1 MSADPAP
8 LEAPTAPFDAC
19 AFRTATGAS
28 DSALVD
34 LEAFRAMLEEWNGR
48 MNLVGPSA
56 LGEFWLRHAYDSAQL
71 LTVEPEV
78 LTWADLGAGAGFP
91 GLVLAIVLKGRPG
104 AHVHLV
110 ESQAKRC
117 RFLSHVVETLAL
129 PATVHH
135 ARAEALSLKV
145 EVVTARACAPLV
157 RLLGYAWPYLKSG
170 ARAVFLKGQDVEAE
184 IQEATIYWNFE
195 AQLRPSLSHSQGRIV
210 QVKRAYRVK
219 SA

>member
-1 MSADPAP
+1 MSAAP
-8 LEAPTAPFDAC
+8 LEAPTAPFDAR
-19 AFRTATGAS
+19 AFQAATGAG
-28 DSALVD
+28 DAALAD
-34 LEAFRAMLEEWNGR
+34 LETFRALLEDWNGR

-56 LGEFWLRHAYDSAQL
+56 MGEFWLRHAYDSAQL
-71 LTVEPEV
+71 LDVEPEAI
-78 LTWADLGAGAGFP
+78 TWADLGAGAGFP
-91 GLVLAIVLKGRPG
+91 GLVLAILLKGRPD

-117 RFLSHVVETLAL
+117 RFLSHVVGELSL
-129 PATVHH
+129 PASVHNV
-135 ARAEALSLKV
+135 RAEALSLKV

-170 ARAVFLKGQDVEAE
+170 ARAVFLKGQDVEVE
-184 IQEATIYWNFE
+184 VQEATRYWKFE